1 MIHRVKGF
9 SIVNETEVDDVCL
22 EFSWFFYDQMD
33 VANLISVSSAFSKS
47 ILNIWKFMVPM
58 LLKPSLED
66 FEHDI
71 ASTWKEYNCE

>member
-22 EFSWFFYDQMD
+22 EFSLFFYDQMD

-47 ILNIWKFMVPM
+47 RLNIWKFLVHV
-58 LLKPSLED
+58 LLKSNLKHFED
-66 FEHDI
+66 YI
-71 ASTWKEYNCE
+71 TSV